1 MKTGTIEII
10 FFHKQNVLF
19 PLLTCLFGKFS
30 QTCCIIE
37 NIYLLGRSVEGI
49 KNIDQIDR
57 YQKKATN

>member
-30 QTCCIIE
+30 QTCTLE

-49 KNIDQIDR
+49 KNVDQIDR
-57 YQKKATN
+57 YLKKATN